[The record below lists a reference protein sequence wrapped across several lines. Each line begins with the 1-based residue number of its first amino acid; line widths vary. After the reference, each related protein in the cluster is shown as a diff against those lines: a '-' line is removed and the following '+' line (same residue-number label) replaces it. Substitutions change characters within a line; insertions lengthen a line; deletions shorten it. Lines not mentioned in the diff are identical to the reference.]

1 MYKIIRAWRHG
12 ITQVSDICISY
23 HPCDSLWDPLICID
37 LLCFVWALNRD
48 FLLYGGQERLKF
60 LESTVGDNAA
70 AWLDCPTSNYDLWT
84 SLRCQD
90 DDGAKSQAQALAKS
104 NFLCSVWGS
113 SGPLLCYKLYFD
125 NFWYTNVHIHN
136 DVIYIPFPNSCPLC
150 SCPLCIHQAW
160 NEHGALVERL
170 DSVEKALGSAC
181 WSSTWICLWQF
192 ILFVCTFCLAEYQQ
206 NTWRP
211 RI

>member
-1 MYKIIRAWRHG
+1 MVLHRWVTYAYPIILV
-12 ITQVSDICISY
+12 I
-23 HPCDSLWDPLICID
+23 PCGDPLICID

-48 FLLYGGQERLKF
+48 FLLYRGQERLKF

-70 AWLDCPTSNYDLWT
+70 AWLYCPTSNYDLWT

-90 DDGAKSQAQALAKS
+90 DHGAKAQAQALAKS

-125 NFWYTNVHIHN
+125 NYFDIFLIHECAHPQWC
-136 DVIYIPFPNSCPLC
+136 DFTSPFPNSCPLC
-150 SCPLCIHQAW
+150 SCPLCIHQAL

-181 WSSTWICLWQF
+181 WSSTWICL
-192 ILFVCTFCLAEYQQ
+192 
-206 NTWRP
+206 
-211 RI
+211 